1 MACLTS
7 KRKTQIEARI
17 TEWEARKALA
27 ETYYASLMAG
37 EGIESG
43 KFDSGEAMS
52 WWKYTDASEFLLKVI
67 APIDQYLDYYRNQ
80 LNHTGV
86 VRLNLSRAR

>member
-1 MACLTS
+1 MPFLTS
-7 KRKTQIEARI
+7 TRQTQIQARI

-27 ETYYASLMAG
+27 DTYFEFLMG
-37 EGIESG
+37 SEGMESF

-52 WWKYTDASEFLLKVI
+52 WAKYTDASEFLLKVI

-80 LNHTGV
+80 LNGTGV
-86 VRLNLSRAR
+86 VRLNLYRGR